1 MAKTKAN
8 KRVELQKEAIQ
19 RLGILR
25 KNGLNTEFIDNYA
38 LYNNV
43 ALIDN
48 VLGVPFASKD
58 YSEMANDEL
67 NGKIEWFENEYNC
80 VVYLVEQCNTNFG
93 MLYNFFYVSQHRSE
107 WTDDRALL
115 EEGLTYAYVWNSTD
129 DILSEIGMIGFTIRN
144 GVIVRIS

>member
-1 MAKTKAN
+1 MAKMKEN
-8 KRVELQKEAIQ
+8 KRIELQKEVIQ

-25 KNGLNTEFIDNYA
+25 KNGLNADFVDNYA

-48 VLGVPFASKD
+48 ILGVPFASKN
-58 YSEMANDEL
+58 YSEVGYAEL
-67 NGKIEWFENEYNC
+67 NEKIKWFEEEFNC
-80 VVYLVEQCNTNFG
+80 VVYLIEQCNTNFG

-107 WTDDRALL
+107 WADDRALL
-115 EEGLTYAYVWNSTD
+115 DEGLTYAYVWNSTD